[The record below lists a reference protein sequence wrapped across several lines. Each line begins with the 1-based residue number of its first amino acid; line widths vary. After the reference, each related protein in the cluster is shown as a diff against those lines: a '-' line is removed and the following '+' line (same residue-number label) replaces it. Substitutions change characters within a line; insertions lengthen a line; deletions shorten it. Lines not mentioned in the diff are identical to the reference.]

1 MFSTN
6 SFCIRV
12 TNIRCRNIGSLE
24 FTNGREPLNLLNKL
38 NIRGYWCSITQKVLY
53 KAVSKLLGMSG
64 RFPQTFRLN
73 VNVTP
78 ALLKDTHFVQM
89 CKLLS
94 DEKGARLMLEL
105 TEQQPFT
112 ISYRQPAP

>member
-1 MFSTN
+1 MFGAE
-6 SFCIRV
+6 ILVRW
-12 TNIRCRNIGSLE
+12 
-24 FTNGREPLNLLNKL
+24 NLLTGESRSIFIKQTEYTGVL
-38 NIRGYWCSITQKVLY
+38 VPITQKVLY

>member
-1 MFSTN
+1 M
-6 SFCIRV
+6 
-12 TNIRCRNIGSLE
+12 
-24 FTNGREPLNLLNKL
+24 P
-38 NIRGYWCSITQKVLY
+38 ITQKVLY

-112 ISYRQPAP
+112 ISYHFLQTTSPLTWSK

>member
-1 MFSTN
+1 M
-6 SFCIRV
+6 
-12 TNIRCRNIGSLE
+12 
-24 FTNGREPLNLLNKL
+24 P
-38 NIRGYWCSITQKVLY
+38 ITQKVLY

-94 DEKGARLMLEL
+94 DEKGRV
-105 TEQQPFT
+105 
-112 ISYRQPAP
+112 

>member
-38 NIRGYWCSITQKVLY
+38 NIRGYWCL
-53 KAVSKLLGMSG
+53 
-64 RFPQTFRLN
+64 
-73 VNVTP
+73 
-78 ALLKDTHFVQM
+78 
-89 CKLLS
+89 
-94 DEKGARLMLEL
+94 
-105 TEQQPFT
+105 
-112 ISYRQPAP
+112 